1 MKDTTIIYHGNCYDG
16 FTAAW
21 VAWRKFGDDGA
32 TYFPAGYG
40 EAPPWELIDGKNV
53 YIVDFSYKRPVML
66 EIAWRAATLV
76 VLDHHKTA
84 EADLA
89 GIEAET
95 AEPGSERS
103 NVRVYFDMNRSGAMM
118 ALDYWFPDTPGT
130 PERQFVEYIQD
141 RDLWQWK
148 LPQSRAVSAAIRLV
162 PQTFEEWDELPQQI
176 VDDYKFQLLVGRG
189 EASLATTDGYIRDI
203 TKPTALWRMVNLDM
217 WSAGTDVSRQWKGKW
232 GDGESPRFYPVP
244 CVNAPFWECATLGE
258 RLCEGHP
265 FSIVWW
271 HRSDGK
277 FQFSLRSRGE
287 DAIDVSEI
295 AKVFGGGGH
304 RNAAGFQLDRL
315 PEWVT
320 R

>member
-1 MKDTTIIYHGNCYDG
+1 MNNVTIIYHGNCYDG

-21 VAWRKFGDDGA
+21 VAWRKFSDAADYYA
-32 TYFPAGYG
+32 AGYG
-40 EAPPWELIDGKNV
+40 QEPPWELIDGRNV

-66 EIAWRAATLV
+66 EVARRAAKLV
-76 VLDHHKTA
+76 VLDHHRTA

-103 NVRVYFDMNRSGAMM
+103 NVRVHFDMHRSGAMM
-118 ALDYWFPDTPGT
+118 ALDYLFPNTPGT

-148 LPQSRAVSAAIRLV
+148 LPRSREVSAAIRLV
-162 PQTFEEWDELPQQI
+162 PQTFEEWDGLPQQI
-176 VDDYKFQLLVGRG
+176 VDYYKFQLLVGRG

-203 TKPTALWRMVNLDM
+203 TQPTALRRMVRFP
-217 WSAGTDVSRQWKGKW
+217 V
-232 GDGESPRFYPVP
+232 GEYTTPRMLNELVP
-244 CVNAPFWECATLGE
+244 CVNAPFWECSTLGE

-287 DAIDVSEI
+287 DAVDVSEI
-295 AKVFGGGGH
+295 AKAFGGGGH